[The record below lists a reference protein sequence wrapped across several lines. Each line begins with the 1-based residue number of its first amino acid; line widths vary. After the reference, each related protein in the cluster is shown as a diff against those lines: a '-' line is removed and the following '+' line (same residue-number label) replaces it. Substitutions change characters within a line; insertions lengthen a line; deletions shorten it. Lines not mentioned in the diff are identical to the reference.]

1 MAAARCGQTANS
13 KSNEDASMLPR
24 KMATILT
31 ATVLLSVL
39 SIDTAFAQSTAVTN
53 AALNGDPARGETLY
67 QGCMDCHSIDKND
80 VGPKHRGVVGR
91 RAGIV
96 EGFRYSD
103 ALKNSG
109 LTWDEPTLDRWLT
122 NPGALVHGTRM
133 FYLVKNPQDRADII
147 AYLKQQK

>member
-1 MAAARCGQTANS
+1 
-13 KSNEDASMLPR
+13 MLRR

-39 SIDTAFAQSTAVTN
+39 SIDTVFAQSAPVTTTA
-53 AALNGDPARGETLY
+53 LSGDPARGETLY
-67 QGCMDCHSIDKND
+67 EGCMDCHSIDKND